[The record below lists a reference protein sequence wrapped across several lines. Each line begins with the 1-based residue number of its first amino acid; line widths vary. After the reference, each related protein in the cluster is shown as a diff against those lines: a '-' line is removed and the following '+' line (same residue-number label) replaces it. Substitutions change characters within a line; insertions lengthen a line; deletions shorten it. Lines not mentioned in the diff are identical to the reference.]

1 MEKALEEIQKQI
13 DGFKQDEEFEIEV
26 EEEAQEEVAEQPEE
40 PEQPSEEQEF
50 GEEEYS
56 NKVQKRI
63 KKLVDQ
69 RREAELQA
77 RGYQEQMAQLQSRLE
92 RLEQGNTHRAEN
104 EFNQRYEQTKQALAQ
119 AVENGDTQAQ
129 LNFTEQLADMRAAM
143 RVAELQRQVQS
154 QQSASPTVG
163 RAQQA
168 AAAPAPQK
176 AMTWWE
182 KNRWFN
188 SAGFERETA
197 AARAIDVQLDLEGYD
212 KNSDEYYEI
221 LDNRLQNVFPELK
234 SDQSKPAP
242 KTRSRA
248 PVAPTAGGSQ
258 RAYKGN
264 RVRLTQDQLRMARE
278 LGITDEKGLK
288 QYEREIRSQQR
299 N

>member
-1 MEKALEEIQKQI
+1 MEKALEEIQKEI
-13 DGFKQDEEFEIEV
+13 DSFKQDEEFEIEV
-26 EEEAQEEVAEQPEE
+26 EEKAQEEVAEQPEE
-40 PEQPSEEQEF
+40 PEHSSEEQESE
-50 GEEEYS
+50 GEYS
-56 NKVQKRI
+56 AKVQKRI

-69 RREAELQA
+69 RREAELEA
-77 RGYQEQMAQLQSRLE
+77 RSYQEQMAQLQSRLE

-104 EFNQRYEQTKQALAQ
+104 EFNQRYEQTKAALTQ

-129 LNFTEQLADMRAAM
+129 VEFSEQLADMRAAM

-168 AAAPAPQK
+168 ASAPAPEK
-176 AMTWWE
+176 AMSWWE

-188 SAGFERETA
+188 SSGFERETA

-212 KNSDEYYEI
+212 KNSDEYYEM

-242 KTRSRA
+242 KAKSRA

-288 QYEREIRSQQR
+288 QYEREIRNQQR